1 MEEQVKS
8 NKTQIK
14 PTGAA
19 MRFLTLKKMNRKETL
34 ETMLKIQDGINQFK
48 LLIEIQLDNVGK
60 HGKAFSFLRKKY
72 LHDIDIY
79 NRCII
84 RLEERFTKQLN
95 TLK

>member
-1 MEEQVKS
+1 
-8 NKTQIK
+8 
-14 PTGAA
+14 
-19 MRFLTLKKMNRKETL
+19 MNRKETL

-48 LLIEIQLDNVGK
+48 LLIEIQLDNLGK
-60 HGKAFSFLRKKY
+60 HGKDFSFMRKKY

-79 NRCII
+79 NRCIT